1 MAAPHVTGGGA
12 AGRAGPEREAG
23 PVPAFGGCEAAPPG
37 AGAAVAPLLPGLP
50 PYRAGSGRS
59 GGAALPAAP
68 TPGHRRL
75 RGARPALGHRR
86 LRGARPAPA
95 SSSRLLF
102 SGTAPAAFSSPVLP
116 WVFFPSSGT
125 APAAFSSPVL
135 LWVFFPSSGTAPAAF
150 SSPVLLWVFFPSSGP
165 APAAFP
171 PPVLLWVFFPS
182 SGTAPAAFPPLQ
194 PDKRLFPPEL
204 RGVCLGKAGSK
215 AEARPDQRLKMALG
229 HSETNEVL
237 RITAEQERALGG
249 DGTSGSRMM
258 DQSLSALITEYGK
271 QVEEMREQLQLYQ
284 AQMGGMKKKL
294 EEVTKENERLHAE
307 LKEPLEKQLEAL
319 PYVHLETDIPAD
331 EGTVRTLQEELRVAK
346 QDQLSSIQQLTRQLH
361 VTNQQFLKTVTEQD
375 VELEQLRKQLRQA
388 KIDGQAANAKLEE
401 MVALKEKLQ
410 SQLERKEEDR
420 MSAQERETASDKR
433 LQQMQSNI
441 KQLEIRLCV
450 AVQDAE
456 QLRTEKVALEEQIR
470 ELQAKSAS
478 LESETYDAVAKV
490 QDCIQ
495 LLEEANLQKSQALF
509 GEKQKEE
516 EIKKLQD
523 EMSQLAEN
531 TAARIRKEVDTA
543 KKQCNMQVSR
553 LTEEVSAL
561 QMECAEKQS
570 QIERAIREK
579 RAVEEELE
587 KIYREHREHESDSRK
602 LEQLHQKYLFAEAAK
617 DDLQRSLQVTQNK
630 LKQLEM
636 NSEEEKSR
644 CQEVICKLQSTL
656 DSEREKSSFVSE
668 QRLKLQ
674 QENEQLQNE
683 MEGLRKLAMEAQK
696 KAKIKIS
703 TMEHEH
709 AVKEHGYEARLREME
724 DTSHKSTTELRRL
737 LVAQQKATNRWK
749 EETKN
754 LTETAEARISK
765 LKSELRQ
772 QKLRSQELISQ
783 LEIAN
788 EKVTEDETLMTEY
801 REYIDRLQRRL
812 SQAEQR
818 AATASQQLSLLTT
831 QNKKAASLKDL
842 ENI

>member
-1 MAAPHVTGGGA
+1 
-12 AGRAGPEREAG
+12 
-23 PVPAFGGCEAAPPG
+23 
-37 AGAAVAPLLPGLP
+37 
-50 PYRAGSGRS
+50 
-59 GGAALPAAP
+59 
-68 TPGHRRL
+68 
-75 RGARPALGHRR
+75 
-86 LRGARPAPA
+86 
-95 SSSRLLF
+95 
-102 SGTAPAAFSSPVLP
+102 
-116 WVFFPSSGT
+116 
-125 APAAFSSPVL
+125 
-135 LWVFFPSSGTAPAAF
+135 
-150 SSPVLLWVFFPSSGP
+150 
-165 APAAFP
+165 
-171 PPVLLWVFFPS
+171 
-182 SGTAPAAFPPLQ
+182 
-194 PDKRLFPPEL
+194 
-204 RGVCLGKAGSK
+204 
-215 AEARPDQRLKMALG
+215 MALG

-237 RITAEQERALGG
+237 RITAEQEHALGG

-346 QDQLSSIQQLTRQLH
+346 QEKDRAVERWQTLSQEHDRLQQQYQERLTRTHVLIAERKKQSDQLSSIQQLTRQLH

-801 REYIDRLQRRL
+801 REYINRLQRRL

-818 AATASQQLSLLTT
+818 AATASQQVPSSQKVSSKHMECAKVLTVHH
-831 QNKKAASLKDL
+831 S
-842 ENI
+842 

>member
-1 MAAPHVTGGGA
+1 
-12 AGRAGPEREAG
+12 
-23 PVPAFGGCEAAPPG
+23 
-37 AGAAVAPLLPGLP
+37 
-50 PYRAGSGRS
+50 
-59 GGAALPAAP
+59 
-68 TPGHRRL
+68 
-75 RGARPALGHRR
+75 
-86 LRGARPAPA
+86 
-95 SSSRLLF
+95 
-102 SGTAPAAFSSPVLP
+102 
-116 WVFFPSSGT
+116 
-125 APAAFSSPVL
+125 
-135 LWVFFPSSGTAPAAF
+135 
-150 SSPVLLWVFFPSSGP
+150 
-165 APAAFP
+165 
-171 PPVLLWVFFPS
+171 
-182 SGTAPAAFPPLQ
+182 
-194 PDKRLFPPEL
+194 
-204 RGVCLGKAGSK
+204 
-215 AEARPDQRLKMALG
+215 MALG
-229 HSETNEVL
+229 HYETEEVQ
-237 RITAEQERALGG
+237 RNTAEQEHALGG

-258 DQSLSALITEYGK
+258 DQSLSTLITEYGNR
-271 QVEEMREQLQLYQ
+271 VEEMKQQLQLYQ
-284 AQMGGMKKKL
+284 AQMGEMTLKL

-319 PYVHLETDIPAD
+319 PFEHLGTDIPAD
-331 EGTVRTLQEELRVAK
+331 EGMVRTLQEQLQLAK
-346 QDQLSSIQQLTRQLH
+346 QEKDQAVERWRTLSQEHDRLQQQYQERVTKTHILITERKKQNDQVTGFQQLTRQLH
-361 VTNQQFLKTVTEQD
+361 MTNQQFLKTVTEQD

-388 KIDGQAANAKLEE
+388 KRDGQVANAKLEE
-401 MVALKEKLQ
+401 MMALKEKLQ

-420 MSAQERETASDKR
+420 IFAQEKETASDKR

-450 AVQDAE
+450 TVQDAE
-456 QLRTEKVALEEQIR
+456 QLRAEKAALEEQIR

-478 LESETYDAVAKV
+478 LENETYDAVAKV

-495 LLEEANLQKSQALF
+495 LLEEANLEKSQALF

-543 KKQCNMQVSR
+543 KKQCNLQVSR

-561 QMECAEKQS
+561 QMECGEKQS
-570 QIERAIREK
+570 QIERAMREK

-587 KIYREHREHESDSRK
+587 KIYREHREHQSDSRK
-602 LEQLHQKYLFAEAAK
+602 LEQLHQRYLLAEAAK
-617 DDLQRSLQVTQNK
+617 DDLQRSLQLTQNK

-656 DSEREKSSFVSE
+656 DSEREKSAFVSE

-683 MEGLRKLAMEAQK
+683 MEGLRKLAVEAQQ

-709 AVKEHGYEARLREME
+709 AVKEHGYEARLKEME
-724 DTSHKSTTELRRL
+724 DTSHQSTAELRRL
-737 LVAQQKATNRWK
+737 LAAQQKATNRWK
-749 EETKN
+749 EEIKI
-754 LTETAEARISK
+754 LTETTEARIKK

-788 EKVTEDETLMTEY
+788 EKVTEDETLMMEY

-818 AATASQQLSLLTT
+818 AASASQQLSLITT
-831 QNKKAASLKDL
+831 QNKKAVSLKDL

>member
-1 MAAPHVTGGGA
+1 
-12 AGRAGPEREAG
+12 
-23 PVPAFGGCEAAPPG
+23 
-37 AGAAVAPLLPGLP
+37 
-50 PYRAGSGRS
+50 
-59 GGAALPAAP
+59 
-68 TPGHRRL
+68 
-75 RGARPALGHRR
+75 
-86 LRGARPAPA
+86 
-95 SSSRLLF
+95 
-102 SGTAPAAFSSPVLP
+102 
-116 WVFFPSSGT
+116 
-125 APAAFSSPVL
+125 
-135 LWVFFPSSGTAPAAF
+135 
-150 SSPVLLWVFFPSSGP
+150 
-165 APAAFP
+165 
-171 PPVLLWVFFPS
+171 
-182 SGTAPAAFPPLQ
+182 
-194 PDKRLFPPEL
+194 
-204 RGVCLGKAGSK
+204 
-215 AEARPDQRLKMALG
+215 MALG
-229 HSETNEVL
+229 HCETSEVL
-237 RITAEQERALGG
+237 GITAEQEHALGG

-307 LKEPLEKQLEAL
+307 LKEPLEKQLQAL
-319 PYVHLETDIPAD
+319 PFVHLETDIPAD

-346 QDQLSSIQQLTRQLH
+346 QERDRAVERWQTLSQEHDRLQQQYQERLTRTHLLIAERKKQSDQLSSIQQLTRQLH

-401 MVALKEKLQ
+401 MMALKEKLQ

-456 QLRTEKVALEEQIR
+456 QLRAEKVALEEQIT

-516 EIKKLQD
+516 EIKKLQE

-531 TAARIRKEVDTA
+531 TAARIRKE
-543 KKQCNMQVSR
+543 
-553 LTEEVSAL
+553 
-561 QMECAEKQS
+561 ECAEKQS

-587 KIYREHREHESDSRK
+587 KIYREHREHESESRK
-602 LEQLHQKYLFAEAAK
+602 LQQLHQKYLLAEAAK
-617 DDLQRSLQVTQNK
+617 DDLQRGLQVAQNK

-644 CQEVICKLQSTL
+644 CQEVISKLQSTL

-674 QENEQLQNE
+674 QENEQLHNE
-683 MEGLRKLAMEAQK
+683 MEGLRKLAVEAQK

-709 AVKEHGYEARLREME
+709 AAKEHGYEARLRELE
-724 DTSHKSTTELRRL
+724 DTSHKSSTELRRL

-754 LTETAEARISK
+754 LTESAEARISK

-788 EKVTEDETLMTEY
+788 EKVTEDETVMMEY

-842 ENI
+842 DLETI

>member
-1 MAAPHVTGGGA
+1 
-12 AGRAGPEREAG
+12 
-23 PVPAFGGCEAAPPG
+23 
-37 AGAAVAPLLPGLP
+37 
-50 PYRAGSGRS
+50 
-59 GGAALPAAP
+59 
-68 TPGHRRL
+68 
-75 RGARPALGHRR
+75 
-86 LRGARPAPA
+86 
-95 SSSRLLF
+95 
-102 SGTAPAAFSSPVLP
+102 
-116 WVFFPSSGT
+116 
-125 APAAFSSPVL
+125 
-135 LWVFFPSSGTAPAAF
+135 
-150 SSPVLLWVFFPSSGP
+150 
-165 APAAFP
+165 
-171 PPVLLWVFFPS
+171 
-182 SGTAPAAFPPLQ
+182 
-194 PDKRLFPPEL
+194 
-204 RGVCLGKAGSK
+204 
-215 AEARPDQRLKMALG
+215 MALG
-229 HSETNEVL
+229 HYETNEVL
-237 RITAEQERALGG
+237 RATAEQEHSHVG
-249 DGTSGSRMM
+249 DGASGSRMM
-258 DQSLSALITEYGK
+258 DQSLSALVTEYGK
-271 QVEEMREQLQLYQ
+271 RVAEMKEQLQLYQ
-284 AQMGGMKKKL
+284 AQMGEMTLKL

-319 PYVHLETDIPAD
+319 PFVHLETDIPAD
-331 EGTVRTLQEELRVAK
+331 EGTVRALQEQLQLEK
-346 QDQLSSIQQLTRQLH
+346 QEKDQAVERWQMLSLEHDRLQQQYQECLTKTQILMNERKKQNDQLTSFHQLTRQLH
-361 VTNQQFLKTVTEQD
+361 MAKEKIELTNQQFLKTVTEQD
-375 VELEQLRKQLRQA
+375 VDLEKLRKQLRQA
-388 KIDGQAANAKLEE
+388 KRDAQVANAKLEE
-401 MVALKEKLQ
+401 IMALKEKLH

-420 MSAQERETASDKR
+420 ISAQERETASDKR
-433 LQQMQSNI
+433 LQQMQSSI

-450 AVQDAE
+450 TVKDAE

-495 LLEEANLQKSQALF
+495 LLEEANLEKSQALF

-561 QMECAEKQS
+561 QMECGEKQS
-570 QIERAIREK
+570 QIERIIREK

-587 KIYREHREHESDSRK
+587 KIYREQREHEPDSRK
-602 LEQLHQKYLFAEAAK
+602 LEQLHQKYLLAEAAK
-617 DDLQRSLQVTQNK
+617 DDLQRSLQMTQNK

-644 CQEVICKLQSTL
+644 YQEVICKLQSTL
-656 DSEREKSSFVSE
+656 DSEREKSAFVSE

-683 MEGLRKLAMEAQK
+683 MDGLRKLAVEAQQ

-709 AVKEHGYEARLREME
+709 AVKEHGYEARLKEME
-724 DTSHKSTTELRRL
+724 DTSHKSTAELRRL

-749 EETKN
+749 EETKK

-765 LKSELRQ
+765 LKSELHQ

-788 EKVTEDETLMTEY
+788 EKVTEDETLMMEY

-818 AATASQQLSLLTT
+818 AATASQQVPTSQKVLSKHMEYAEVLTLHH
-831 QNKKAASLKDL
+831 S
-842 ENI
+842 

>member
-1 MAAPHVTGGGA
+1 
-12 AGRAGPEREAG
+12 
-23 PVPAFGGCEAAPPG
+23 
-37 AGAAVAPLLPGLP
+37 
-50 PYRAGSGRS
+50 
-59 GGAALPAAP
+59 
-68 TPGHRRL
+68 
-75 RGARPALGHRR
+75 
-86 LRGARPAPA
+86 
-95 SSSRLLF
+95 
-102 SGTAPAAFSSPVLP
+102 
-116 WVFFPSSGT
+116 
-125 APAAFSSPVL
+125 
-135 LWVFFPSSGTAPAAF
+135 
-150 SSPVLLWVFFPSSGP
+150 
-165 APAAFP
+165 
-171 PPVLLWVFFPS
+171 
-182 SGTAPAAFPPLQ
+182 
-194 PDKRLFPPEL
+194 
-204 RGVCLGKAGSK
+204 
-215 AEARPDQRLKMALG
+215 MALG
-229 HSETNEVL
+229 HYEASEVL
-237 RITAEQERALGG
+237 RITAEQEHALGG

-271 QVEEMREQLQLYQ
+271 HVQEMKEQLQLYQ
-284 AQMGGMKKKL
+284 AQMGEMKLKL

-307 LKEPLEKQLEAL
+307 LKECLEKQLEAL
-319 PYVHLETDIPAD
+319 PAD
-331 EGTVRTLQEELRVAK
+331 EGTVRTLQEELRLAK
-346 QDQLSSIQQLTRQLH
+346 QEKDQAVERWQTLSQEHDRLQQQYQERLTETHVLIAERKKQNDQRTSIQQLTRQLH
-361 VTNQQFLKTVTEQD
+361 MTNQQFLQTVTEQD

-401 MVALKEKLQ
+401 MMALKEKLQ

-450 AVQDAE
+450 TVQDAE
-456 QLRTEKVALEEQIR
+456 RLRTEKVALEEQIS
-470 ELQAKSAS
+470 ELHTKCAS

-561 QMECAEKQS
+561 QMECGEKQS
-570 QIERAIREK
+570 QVERAIREK
-579 RAVEEELE
+579 RAVEEELD
-587 KIYREHREHESDSRK
+587 KIYREHEPDSRK
-602 LEQLHQKYLFAEAAK
+602 LEQLHQKYLLAEAAK
-617 DDLQRSLQVTQNK
+617 DDLQRSLQMTQKK

-644 CQEVICKLQSTL
+644 WQEVICKLQSTL

-674 QENEQLQNE
+674 QENELLQNE
-683 MEGLRKLAMEAQK
+683 MEGLRKLAVEAQK
-696 KAKIKIS
+696 KAKVKIS
-703 TMEHEH
+703 TMEHEL

-754 LTETAEARISK
+754 LTETTEARINK
-765 LKSELRQ
+765 LKYS
-772 QKLRSQELISQ
+772 
-783 LEIAN
+783 
-788 EKVTEDETLMTEY
+788 TLNL
-801 REYIDRLQRRL
+801 DNFNFGL
-812 SQAEQR
+812 
-818 AATASQQLSLLTT
+818 
-831 QNKKAASLKDL
+831 
-842 ENI
+842 